1 MPPKVLLNRSA
12 LLTADTADLADDERG
27 RRSLRVSSVSLVSPV
42 LPVFLFL
49 ASIFLLRLLSLFE
62 ANPPDGRKEAQEA
75 PKSGSIHQA
84 WRATRWASVTRQ
96 REVSFGISLSVR
108 IISTGVL
115 VFTQTSVSLKNF
127 AGTFSIASP
136 TVFTGKRLPFLVVFQ
151 S

>member
-1 MPPKVLLNRSA
+1 MPPKVLLNRSV
-12 LLTADTADLADDERG
+12 LLTAYTADLADEERG
-27 RRSLRVSSVSLVSPV
+27 RRSLKVSQFFPV
-42 LPVFLFL
+42 LTVFLSF
-49 ASIFLLRLLSLFE
+49 AWIFLLRLMSLL
-62 ANPPDGRKEAQEA
+62 AADPADGRKEAHEA
-75 PKSGSIHQA
+75 HKSGSIR
-84 WRATRWASVTRQ
+84 RARGDRGWASGTRQ

>member
-1 MPPKVLLNRSA
+1 MPKRMPPKVLLNRSV
-12 LLTADTADLADDERG
+12 LLTAYTADLADEERG
-27 RRSLRVSSVSLVSPV
+27 RRSLKVSQFFPV
-42 LPVFLFL
+42 LTVFLSF
-49 ASIFLLRLLSLFE
+49 AWIFLLRLMSLF
-62 ANPPDGRKEAQEA
+62 AADPADGRKEAY
-75 PKSGSIHQA
+75 KSGSIR
-84 WRATRWASVTRQ
+84 RARGDRGWASGTRQ

>member
-1 MPPKVLLNRSA
+1 MPPEVLLNRSV
-12 LLTADTADLADDERG
+12 LLTADTADLPDEERG
-27 RRSLRVSSVSLVSPV
+27 RRSLKVSPCFPV
-42 LPVFLFL
+42 LTVFLSF
-49 ASIFLLRLLSLFE
+49 AWIFLLRLMSLF
-62 ANPPDGRKEAQEA
+62 AADPADGRKEAY
-75 PKSGSIHQA
+75 KSGSIR
-84 WRATRWASVTRQ
+84 RARGDRGWASGTRQ